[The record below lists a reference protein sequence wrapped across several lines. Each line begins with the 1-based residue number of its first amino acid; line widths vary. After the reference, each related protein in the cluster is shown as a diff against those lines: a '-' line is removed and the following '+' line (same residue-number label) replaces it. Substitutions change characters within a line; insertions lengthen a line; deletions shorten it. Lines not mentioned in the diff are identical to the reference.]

1 MAKNLKSKFKI
12 DLKKYLKGKTI
23 AFIDYANIKA
33 WAREKNLAFDL
44 EVLYQ
49 YLKNLGVEKIIF
61 YYGTDPKN
69 PRSHAFLTKMRQI
82 GFEVVTKEV
91 KYYKINLLNLLKTH
105 PNWEFLKQLNSDTQ
119 KLLFKEVKK
128 LEKDGLRLYLPKAN
142 FDVEMALDLLLF
154 KNVFD
159 IFVIFSGDSD
169 LFAVVKF
176 LKSKGKKVII
186 ISGKKYLSGELAST
200 ANQFIFLDELYY
212 KIRGLFVTYKK
223 PRPRKSGSG
232 RKVIIL

>member
-1 MAKNLKSKFKI
+1 MAKNLTKFKI

-82 GFEVVTKEV
+82 GFEVVTK
-91 KYYKINLLNLLKTH
+91 
-105 PNWEFLKQLNSDTQ
+105 WELLKQLNSDTQ
-119 KLLFKEVKK
+119 KLLFKEMKK

>member
-1 MAKNLKSKFKI
+1 MKKFEIFKNLTRS
-12 DLKKYLKGKTI
+12 LKGKKI

-33 WAREKNLAFDL
+33 WAREKNLTFDL

-49 YLKNLGVEKIIF
+49 YLKNLGIEKIIF

-69 PRSHAFLTKMRQI
+69 PHSHAFLTKMRQI

-91 KYYKINLLNLLKTH
+91 KYYKISLSNLFKTH
-105 PNWEFLKQLNSDTQ
+105 PNKEFLKQLDSVTK

-128 LEKDGLRLYLPKAN
+128 LEKEGFRLYLPKAN

-154 KNVFD
+154 RKKFDVF
-159 IFVIFSGDSD
+159 IIFSGDSD
-169 LFAVVKF
+169 LLSVVNF

-186 ISGKKYLSGELAST
+186 ISGKKYLSGELAKV
-200 ANQFIFLDELYY
+200 ADKFIFLDELYY
-212 KIRGLFVTYKK
+212 KIKGLLIAYKKTKTPKNRGLEEK
-223 PRPRKSGSG
+223 
-232 RKVIIL
+232 